1 MKTKQHGRSE
11 LWRRMGVGLA
21 ATILAGGLLRFGSA
35 VMGAA
40 ENPPTASDV
49 KATYAEDLMR
59 LKGVFG
65 VGVGEKD
72 GEEAIVIFVRD
83 DAAKT
88 YVEKLIRDAIEG
100 HPVVITVGQQPGP
113 LRSNPGSQGKTR
125 RTPAVS
131 EDSSR
136 SDEHRGVAQATSSAQ
151 RSRT

>member
-1 MKTKQHGRSE
+1 VKTKQNGSSQ
-11 LWRRMGVGLA
+11 LWKRMGVGLA
-21 ATILAGGLLRFGSA
+21 ATILAGGLFRFGS
-35 VMGAA
+35 VGMDAA

-65 VGVGEKD
+65 VGVGEKG

-100 HPVVITVGQQPGP
+100 HPVVITVAQQPGP

-131 EDSSR
+131 EDSSHA
-136 SDEHRGVAQATSSAQ
+136 DEHRDGAQAI
-151 RSRT
+151 